1 MWKLIPSLTGRFL
14 RNGAKIG
21 TARQVRT
28 FLSDSFSLD
37 EAWDKRLLTPIIQK
51 VKLSDLFYEL
61 DNQFQHFA
69 NANAIDIDLFAN
81 AVTDASRLDE
91 VEDVV
96 HKLRLSPEAINI
108 LPSTHHA
115 FIRIFM
121 KFGDIDELL
130 RILNDRINYGIFP
143 DDFCSMYMMDTFIKK
158 GNFKNAAKVG
168 VLHMLQ
174 EDFKNPIIKY
184 MTLYSC
190 TKYLENPV
198 PWYPE
203 QEKEETPED
212 NDDEVIKVRVD
223 YIRNPFFDDHFDLT
237 DPYHLI
243 GKTFWMIGKEMPDHI
258 GRSYQLLGYILH
270 NKFDIA
276 KDFIEKLLLSSE
288 NPLVTKDSLKLCYE
302 ALERLPKS
310 EGEEGSKLELSK
322 EEVKG
327 LLNKVENCGLLSE
340 DSLLSV
346 VESRLKQVVTER
358 EKMEI
363 EKQTK
368 LYGEWIKNRE
378 ELYKQYMEKLEKEKR
393 LAEVENKKREL
404 AAKEE
409 ELFFFENEDKYDI
422 IIQEREKIKIL
433 SAYKGKKKKPK
444 KQDDDY
450 VPPEIEKKFN

>member
-1 MWKLIPSLTGRFL
+1 MWKLIPTLTCRLL
-14 RNGAKIG
+14 RYNATIY

-37 EAWDKRLLTPIIQK
+37 QAWDKRLLTPIIQK
-51 VKLSDLFYEL
+51 VKLNDLFYEL
-61 DNQFQHFA
+61 DNQFQQFA

-81 AVTDASRLDE
+81 AVTDSSHLDE

-121 KFGDIDELL
+121 KFGDVNELL
-130 RILNDRINYGIFP
+130 RILNDRLNYGIFP
-143 DDFCSMYMMDTFIKK
+143 DDFCSMYMMDTFIKND
-158 GNFKNAAKVG
+158 NFKNAAKVG

-190 TKYLENPV
+190 TKFLENPV

-203 QEKEETPED
+203 QEKEEIPED
-212 NDDEVIKVRVD
+212 DGEVIKVRVD

-243 GKTFWMIGKEMPDHI
+243 GKTFWMIGKEMPDYI
-258 GRSYQLLGYILH
+258 GKSYQLLGYVLH
-270 NKFDIA
+270 NKFDKA
-276 KDFIEKLLLSSE
+276 KDFIEKLLSSPE
-288 NPLVTKDSLKLCYE
+288 KPLVTKDSLKLCYD
-302 ALERLPKS
+302 ALERVPKS

-322 EEVKG
+322 EEVRG
-327 LLNKVENCGLLSE
+327 LLNKVENSGLLSE
-340 DSLLSV
+340 DSLLIV
-346 VESRLKQVVTER
+346 IENRLRQVITER

-368 LYGEWIKNRE
+368 LYDEWIKNRE
-378 ELYKQYMEKLEKEKR
+378 ELYKQYMEKLEREKR

-409 ELFFFENEDKYDI
+409 ELFFFEKEDKYDI
-422 IIQEREKIKIL
+422 IIQEREERKIM

-450 VPPEIEKKFN
+450 IPPEVQKKFN